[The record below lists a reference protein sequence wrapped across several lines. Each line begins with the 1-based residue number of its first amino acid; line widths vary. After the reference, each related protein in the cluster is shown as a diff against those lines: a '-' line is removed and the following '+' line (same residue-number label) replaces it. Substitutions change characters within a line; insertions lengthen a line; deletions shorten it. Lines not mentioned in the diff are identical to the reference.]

1 MSVTNESIRYRPETM
16 DGRLVGLHVTVGWVH
31 DGVRHTMTGKLDSL
45 THKRTVEGEHN
56 AEGVA
61 VMVRV
66 VPAAS
71 RLELFTTPSPEV
83 VVSWWRPAS
92 KSDVWNEGDFTKEAV
107 PA

>member
-1 MSVTNESIRYRPETM
+1 MTGTNTGDRYHPETM
-16 DGRLVGLHVTVGWVH
+16 NGRLIGMRVTVGWVH

-56 AEGVA
+56 AEGLA

-66 VPAAS
+66 VPAVG
-71 RLELFTTPSPEV
+71 RLELLTTPSPEV
-83 VVSWWRPAS
+83 VVSWWRPAVEA
-92 KSDVWNEGDFTKEAV
+92 DLWDEGDFTPEAV